1 MFGPEMIKGHDDNS
15 TETHYTEFKLEYS
28 DDQAMEAFI
37 LGVVSLGLTFLNI
50 LCIIIT
56 GIAIL
61 RLKEV
66 TPDKIPQT
74 FSEFWKTDV
83 KSRRGKYSRLDEEEA
98 LLEEGKEFGLDGTI
112 IQGLFEEA
120 QKDEDMRQIQRW
132 VVTTQNIRS
141 VRKPYSYTV
150 INSRQSIR
158 YKTSIFSLGESFL
171 ILYQGGT
178 RLQSEQDNIIEAT
191 TNEET
196 SRSSN

>member
-98 LLEEGKEFGLDGTI
+98 LLEEGKEFGLDGTV

-158 YKTSIFSLGESFL
+158 YETFL
-171 ILYQGGT
+171 ILGK
-178 RLQSEQDNIIEAT
+178 N
-191 TNEET
+191 NF
-196 SRSSN
+196 

>member
-1 MFGPEMIKGHDDNS
+1 MFGPEIARGPNDNS
-15 TETHYTEFKLEYS
+15 TDVLHAEFKLEYS
-28 DDQAMEAFI
+28 DNQAMEAFI
-37 LGVVSLGLTFLNI
+37 LGIVSLGLTFLNI

-83 KSRRGKYSRLDEEEA
+83 KSRRGKYSRLDEDEA

-141 VRKPYSYTV
+141 RRPYSYTV
-150 INSRQSIR
+150 INSRQTNIR
-158 YKTSIFSLGESFL
+158 YKTNFLDRL
-171 ILYQGGT
+171 ILNLKSGRGQ
-178 RLQSEQDNIIEAT
+178 AT
-191 TNEET
+191 E
-196 SRSSN
+196 